1 MDKNEVIRILM
12 EKAKITREEAERIL
26 NKCDW
31 DLLKAIEYLENQ
43 GKIKNEST
51 NVIVEVTNNN
61 SENENNQSDNKE
73 YGGFTTVIGR
83 IFRFIGRTIK
93 KINKIDFEIKNEK
106 DKPIKLPLTVVI
118 LLTLLLFVPTI
129 ILLTLGMFC
138 DYRYSI
144 SYKGKNYN
152 KVNNILDKIYKFMQS
167 IKNDFKKGYQEK
179 NV

>member
-31 DLLKAIEYLENQ
+31 DLLKAIEYLEDQ
-43 GKIKNEST
+43 GKIKNESA
-51 NVIVEVTNNN
+51 NVIVEVKNNN
-61 SENENNQSDNKE
+61 NENNQSDNKE

-93 KINKIDFEIKNEK
+93 KFNKIDFEIKNEK
-106 DKPIKLPLTVVI
+106 DKPIKLPLTVII
-118 LLTLLLFVPTI
+118 LLTLLLSVPTI

-144 SYKGKNYN
+144 SYKGRNYN
-152 KVNNILDKIYKFMQS
+152 NVNNIFDKIYKFIQS
-167 IKNDFKKGYQEK
+167 IKNDFKKRYQEK